1 MEANVT
7 EHVLVVDDDSQ
18 LTAFLERFFKKHGYR
33 ASTAS
38 TAERVFREFQ
48 KHTFDLIVLDL
59 NLPDDD
65 GLEVAR
71 KIRKTSDVPI
81 IMLTGRDD
89 VFDKI
94 IGLEIGA
101 DDYMTKP
108 YEPRELLARVRS
120 VLRRKVDPTTET
132 DTSEA
137 AVRWLRFDDIELD
150 TLKSTARRMSDS
162 TDLGLTSTEFA
173 LAKALAEAAGDVLT
187 RDRIMDLVYGNA
199 VTATDRAIDAHIARL
214 RRKLLAQNNETSVI
228 LTVHGAGYKLAEAV
242 VKIAP

>member
-1 MEANVT
+1 MT

-120 VLRRKVDPTTET
+120 VLRRKVESPSATEAT
-132 DTSEA
+132 PST
-137 AVRWLRFDDIELD
+137 VRWLRFDDIELD
-150 TLKSTARRMSDS
+150 ILKSSARRVSDQ

-173 LAKALAEAAGDVLT
+173 LAKALAEASGDVLT
-187 RDRIMDLVYGNA
+187 RDRIMDVVYGNS

-214 RRKLLAQNNETSVI
+214 RRKLLVDETLPSVI
-228 LTVHGAGYKLAEAV
+228 LTVHGAGYKLAATTTQLS
-242 VKIAP
+242 P

>member
-1 MEANVT
+1 MT

-18 LTAFLERFFKKHGYR
+18 LTAFLERFFRKHGYR
-33 ASTAS
+33 ATIANTAG
-38 TAERVFREFQ
+38 RVFGEMQ
-48 KHTFDLIVLDL
+48 KHDFDLIILDL

-65 GLEVAR
+65 GLEVTR
-71 KIRKTSDVPI
+71 QIRKTSAVPI
-81 IMLTGRDD
+81 IMLTARDE

-120 VLRRKVDPTTET
+120 VLRRRGDSNSPPAQ
-132 DTSEA
+132 DTPA
-137 AVRWLRFDDIELD
+137 ARWIRFEDIELD
-150 TLKSTARRMSDS
+150 TLKSKAKRLSDGA
-162 TDLGLTSTEFA
+162 DLGLTSTEFA

-187 RDRIMDLVYGNA
+187 RDRIMDLIYGNS

-214 RRKLLAQNNETSVI
+214 RRKLMAKSDISSVI
-228 LTVHGAGYKLAEAV
+228 LTVHGSGYKLAAATT
-242 VKIAP
+242 KIAEHL

>member
-1 MEANVT
+1 MT

-33 ASTAS
+33 ATVANTAK
-38 TAERVFREFQ
+38 RVFGVLQ
-48 KHTFDLIVLDL
+48 KHDFDLIILDL

-65 GLEVAR
+65 GLDVAR
-71 KIRKTSDVPI
+71 QIRKTSAVPI
-81 IMLTGRDD
+81 IMLTARSE

-120 VLRRKVDPTTET
+120 VLRRRADQIASAIDDSTET
-132 DTSEA
+132 
-137 AVRWLRFDDIELD
+137 RWLRFEDIELD
-150 TLKSTARRMSDS
+150 VLKSKAIRISDGL
-162 TDLGLTSTEFA
+162 DLSLTSTEFA
-173 LAKALAEAAGDVLT
+173 LAKALAESAGDVLT
-187 RDRIMDLVYGNA
+187 RDRIMDLVYGNS

-214 RRKLLAQNNETSVI
+214 RRKLMTQADTSSVI
-228 LTVHGAGYKLAEAV
+228 LTVHGSGYKLAAATT
-242 VKIAP
+242 KIA

>member
-1 MEANVT
+1 MT

-33 ASTAS
+33 ATIANTAK
-38 TAERVFREFQ
+38 RVYGQMQ
-48 KHTFDLIVLDL
+48 KYDFDLIILDL

-71 KIRKTSDVPI
+71 QIRKTSTVPI
-81 IMLTGRDD
+81 IMLTARNE

-120 VLRRKVDPTTET
+120 VLRRRCDQIT
-132 DTSEA
+132 DTTKSTTA
-137 AVRWLRFDDIELD
+137 ARWLRFEDIELD
-150 TLKSTARRMSDS
+150 VVKSKSKRLSDGV
-162 TDLGLTSTEFA
+162 DLCLTSTEFA
-173 LAKALAEAAGDVLT
+173 LAKALAESAGEVLT
-187 RDRIMDLVYGNA
+187 RDRIMDLLYGNS
-199 VTATDRAIDAHIARL
+199 VTVTDRAIDAHIARL
-214 RRKLLAQNNETSVI
+214 RRKLMSKADTSSVI
-228 LTVHGAGYKLAEAV
+228 LTVHGSGYKLAAATT
-242 VKIAP
+242 KIA

>member
-1 MEANVT
+1 MT

-33 ASTAS
+33 ATIANTAK
-38 TAERVFREFQ
+38 RMFGQLQ
-48 KHTFDLIVLDL
+48 KHDFDLIVLDL

-71 KIRKTSDVPI
+71 QIRKTSSVPI
-81 IMLTGRDD
+81 IMLTARSE

-108 YEPRELLARVRS
+108 YEPRELLARIRS
-120 VLRRKVDPTTET
+120 VLRRSADQVAGTSQ
-132 DTSEA
+132 DTPSA
-137 AVRWLRFDDIELD
+137 RWLRFEDIELD
-150 TLKSTARRMSDS
+150 VLKSKAKRLSDGV
-162 TDLGLTSTEFA
+162 DLSLTSTEFA
-173 LAKALAEAAGDVLT
+173 LAKALAESAGEVLT
-187 RDRIMDLVYGNA
+187 RDRIMDLVYGNS

-214 RRKLLAQNNETSVI
+214 RRKLMSETDTTSVI
-228 LTVHGAGYKLAEAV
+228 TTVHGSGYKLASATTE
-242 VKIAP
+242 IA

>member
-1 MEANVT
+1 MT

-33 ASTAS
+33 ATVANTAR
-38 TAERVFREFQ
+38 RVFDTLQ
-48 KHTFDLIVLDL
+48 KHDFDLIILDL

-65 GLEVAR
+65 GLDVAR
-71 KIRKTSDVPI
+71 QIRKTSAVPI
-81 IMLTGRDD
+81 IMLTARSE

-120 VLRRKVDPTTET
+120 VLRRRADQTSKTTDNT
-132 DTSEA
+132 TA
-137 AVRWLRFDDIELD
+137 ARWLRFEDIELD
-150 TLKSTARRMSDS
+150 ILKSKAIRISDGL
-162 TDLGLTSTEFA
+162 DLSLTSTEFA
-173 LAKALAEAAGDVLT
+173 LTKALAESAGDVLT
-187 RDRIMDLVYGNA
+187 RDRIMELVYGNS

-214 RRKLLAQNNETSVI
+214 RRKLMTQAETSSVI
-228 LTVHGAGYKLAEAV
+228 LTVHGAGYKLAAATT
-242 VKIAP
+242 KIA